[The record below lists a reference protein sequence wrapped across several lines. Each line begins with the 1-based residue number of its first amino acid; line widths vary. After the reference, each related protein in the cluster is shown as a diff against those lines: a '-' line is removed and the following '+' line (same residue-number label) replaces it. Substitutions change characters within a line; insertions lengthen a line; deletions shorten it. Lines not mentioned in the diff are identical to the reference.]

1 MSNETVREVLQ
12 ERLKMLLQEKI
23 GSLFAQPTEGK
34 SSDELIAELANE
46 LADEAASALGISE
59 DELETPWDEE
69 EDFTDEFS
77 NYGWVF
83 WTDGK
88 ADQFPLTIT
97 AEQPKPD
104 ELPFEET
111 VAEILRH
118 FPARGREEIT
128 DINIGNKL
136 WMVENGILV
145 DIDLVKLPF

>member
-12 ERLKMLLQEKI
+12 ERLEATLRESIGDLLKEKYDT
-23 GSLFAQPTEGK
+23 Q
-34 SSDELIAELANE
+34 SSERMITKLIAELAN
-46 LADEAASALGISE
+46 EAASALGISD
-59 DELETPWDEE
+59 DELETPWDNE
-69 EDFTDEFS
+69 EDFSDEFS
-77 NYGWVF
+77 HYGWIF
-83 WTDGK
+83 WADGK

-97 AEQPKPD
+97 AGQSKPD

-118 FPARGREEIT
+118 FPARSREEIT